1 MTYSYKYPRPAVTVD
16 VILITRDEVP
26 KILLIQRKNEPFIN
40 KWAFPGGFL
49 DMDEDLKTAA
59 LRELQEET
67 NIQHI
72 KLKQFKSYGAVNRD
86 PRGRTVSV
94 VFYAIIDQEIP
105 PTAMDDAKDARWF
118 PLDQM
123 PALAFD
129 HQNILDEFKI
139 RKQQANL
146 PL

>member
-1 MTYSYKYPRPAVTVD
+1 MTYSYEYPRPAVTVD

-49 DMDEDLKTAA
+49 DMDEDLETAA

-72 KLKQFKSYGAVNRD
+72 QLKQFKSYGAVNRD

-94 VFYAIIDQEIP
+94 VFYAIIDLEIT
-105 PTAMDDAKDARWF
+105 PTAMDDAKDAKWF
-118 PLDQM
+118 PLDQI
-123 PALAFD
+123 PTLAFD
-129 HQNILDEFKI
+129 HQSILNEFTI
-139 RKQQANL
+139 RKQKANL

>member
-1 MTYSYKYPRPAVTVD
+1 MTYSYEYPRPAVTVD

-49 DMDEDLKTAA
+49 DMDEDLETAA

-72 KLKQFKSYGAVNRD
+72 QLKQFKSYGGVNRD

-94 VFYAIIDQEIP
+94 VFYAIIDLEITP
-105 PTAMDDAKDARWF
+105 KAMDDAKDAKWF
-118 PLDQM
+118 PLDQI
-123 PALAFD
+123 PTLAFD
-129 HQNILDEFKI
+129 HQSILNEFTI